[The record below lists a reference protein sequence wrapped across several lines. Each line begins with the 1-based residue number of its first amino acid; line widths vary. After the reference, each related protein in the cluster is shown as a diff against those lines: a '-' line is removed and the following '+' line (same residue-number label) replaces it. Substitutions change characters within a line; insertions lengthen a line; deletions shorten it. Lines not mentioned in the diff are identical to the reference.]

1 MDIAEKES
9 SLNLIRY
16 AFVFISAALVLIL
29 LPGAAAR
36 FASATVIAAGVGLLV
51 RRGRRGRGITCD
63 RAAAVIG
70 ALLFIWQLLCAYN
83 IAFET
88 GWDAGHIADAVKAYV
103 CEYRND
109 ITSYYD
115 YQSYPNNLLITFLE
129 IFTLRV
135 CRALGISTRLS
146 PMPGMV
152 LINCAVN
159 TLACALVYMTAK
171 LYVDEKYALCGYIA
185 AVLLFGIS
193 PWTVIYYS
201 DALCLAVPL
210 ACFYL
215 YAKPVSGR
223 ARRRVR
229 YAGCIVLGC
238 VSYFIKPQCLI
249 VLIAIF

>member
-1 MDIAEKES
+1 M
-9 SLNLIRY
+9 
-16 AFVFISAALVLIL
+16 
-29 LPGAAAR
+29 
-36 FASATVIAAGVGLLV
+36 
-51 RRGRRGRGITCD
+51 
-63 RAAAVIG
+63 
-70 ALLFIWQLLCAYN
+70 
-83 IAFET
+83 
-88 GWDAGHIADAVKAYV
+88 HIADAVKAYV

-109 ITSYYD
+109 MTSYYD

-159 TLACALVYMTAK
+159 TLACVLVYMTAK

-210 ACFYL
+210 ACFYMQSPCP
-215 YAKPVSGR
+215 AGR
-223 ARRRVR
+223 SARQIRRVHR
-229 YAGCIVLGC
+229 AGLCIVLHKAA
-238 VSYFIKPQCLI
+238 VPYSAHRHILLRAYTNAQSA
-249 VLIAIF
+249 AIRRAGAGRSAGGADLRRNTGVDRRRAAQHRLSSTRSANMVRLTF

>member
-51 RRGRRGRGITCD
+51 RRGRRGHGITCD

-109 ITSYYD
+109 MTS
-115 YQSYPNNLLITFLE
+115 
-129 IFTLRV
+129 
-135 CRALGISTRLS
+135 
-146 PMPGMV
+146 
-152 LINCAVN
+152 
-159 TLACALVYMTAK
+159 
-171 LYVDEKYALCGYIA
+171 
-185 AVLLFGIS
+185 
-193 PWTVIYYS
+193 
-201 DALCLAVPL
+201 
-210 ACFYL
+210 
-215 YAKPVSGR
+215 
-223 ARRRVR
+223 
-229 YAGCIVLGC
+229 
-238 VSYFIKPQCLI
+238 
-249 VLIAIF
+249 